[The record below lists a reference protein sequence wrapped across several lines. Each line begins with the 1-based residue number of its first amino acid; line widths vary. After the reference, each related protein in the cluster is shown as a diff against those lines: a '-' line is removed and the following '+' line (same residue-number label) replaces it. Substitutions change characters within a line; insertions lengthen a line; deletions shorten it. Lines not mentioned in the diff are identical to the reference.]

1 MIISFSFKTIA
12 VVTTIIYVK
21 YLIKLIPIKGIHA
34 VVERP
39 TSKQKKTIN
48 SSNHVTSLKT
58 G

>member
-39 TSKQKKTIN
+39 TSKQKKK
-48 SSNHVTSLKT
+48 L
-58 G
+58 